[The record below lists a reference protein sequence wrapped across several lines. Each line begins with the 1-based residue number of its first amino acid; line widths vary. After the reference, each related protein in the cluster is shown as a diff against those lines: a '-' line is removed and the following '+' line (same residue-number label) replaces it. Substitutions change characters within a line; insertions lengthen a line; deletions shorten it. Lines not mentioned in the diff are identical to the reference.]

1 MRQVRPRWQ
10 EKGGPKAAHVRGTIA
25 RRSALPLIQI
35 MDGAPRVQGCA
46 TKKGERSPPQVGSA
60 RTSIQS
66 HVGSAHGA
74 PHREGEDRRPEYDRD
89 TDDQQPVIPL
99 GPPARR
105 QGRILVGLQ
114 EFSIGMLA
122 TGCGAHMSGSWL
134 ADGRTAETLRSYET
148 TAIAVTF
155 QEGRPKPP
163 KGKGEPPSDREATC
177 SVHNPRRASNR
188 GVNAHGGC
196 SLPDRQGL
204 RSGEER
210 PRN

>member
-1 MRQVRPRWQ
+1 MAEGKGRRPKPPKDCSRRAPRGQ
-10 EKGGPKAAHVRGTIA
+10 RKNAPSSAALARKGRPEGPHVRGTIA

-114 EFSIGMLA
+114 EFSCRDVGDWVRCSYVGL
-122 TGCGAHMSGSWL
+122 L
-134 ADGRTAETLRSYET
+134 VGRR
-148 TAIAVTF
+148 
-155 QEGRPKPP
+155 
-163 KGKGEPPSDREATC
+163 
-177 SVHNPRRASNR
+177 
-188 GVNAHGGC
+188 AHGGNAA
-196 SLPDRQGL
+196 LLRDYGDRGNSP
-204 RSGEER
+204 RGAAEAAEGEGR
-210 PRN
+210 TPK